1 MPEQFDIGDTVQL
14 RSGGPVMTI
23 EQVIDGKSARCVW
36 FDGSKK
42 INSVFALAT
51 LEKTAE

>member
-1 MPEQFDIGDTVQL
+1 MPSNSMLEIYVQL

-36 FDGSKK
+36 FDGPKT
-42 INSVFALAT
+42 NAVFALAT

>member
-1 MPEQFDIGDTVQL
+1 MPEQFNVGDTVQL
-14 RSGGPVMTI
+14 RSGVMTI

-36 FDGSKK
+36 FDGPKK
-42 INSVFALAT
+42 TNAVFALAT